1 MKMRYN
7 VPVYGK
13 HIRLNFIMARRKA
26 AGERPRGA
34 VVVPRFNERG
44 SANEESYHIIA
55 HCCHGPVAGGRGERN
70 KHVKAVCV
78 LEDQESGK
86 RRYRH
91 LYFYP

>member
-1 MKMRYN
+1 MRYN

-70 KHVKAVCV
+70 KH
-78 LEDQESGK
+78 
-86 RRYRH
+86 
-91 LYFYP
+91 

>member
-7 VPVYGK
+7 VSVYGK

-55 HCCHGPVAGGRGERN
+55 HCCHGVVAGGHHRR
-70 KHVKAVCV
+70 KAAIPSRIPFP
-78 LEDQESGK
+78 LTPQAATALARWNSM
-86 RRYRH
+86 
-91 LYFYP
+91 